1 MNYEPH
7 CLMTW
12 QTQVAAADDQLAAR
26 TVEQVIS
33 ELNQAKAV
41 LTEIEADHAP
51 MTELKQMRGLTA
63 IYVARRA
70 ILEAQS
76 AMDARAAVEAA
87 KNGN

>member
-12 QTQVAAADDQLAAR
+12 QTQVAAADDQLSSR
-26 TVEQVIS
+26 TVEQVIA
-33 ELNQAKAV
+33 ELDQSAGV
-41 LTEIEADHAP
+41 LAEIQSDPAP

-76 AMDARAAVEAA
+76 AMDARAAVERA
-87 KNGN
+87 KE

>member
-26 TVEQVIS
+26 TVEQVIA
-33 ELNQAKAV
+33 ELNQAKSV
-41 LTEIEADHAP
+41 LAEIEADRAP
-51 MTELKQMRGLTA
+51 MTELKQMRALTA
-63 IYVARRA
+63 EYVARRA

-76 AMDARAAVEAA
+76 AMDARAVVERAEE
-87 KNGN
+87 

>member
-12 QTQVAAADDQLAAR
+12 QTQIAAADDQLSSR
-26 TVEQVIS
+26 TVEQVIA
-33 ELNQAKAV
+33 ELNQAKSV
-41 LTEIEADHAP
+41 LVNIENDCTP